1 VHLIRN
7 TFRYASRTDWDQ
19 LARDLRPV
27 YTGATEQQAK
37 DRFDE
42 LAGKWGGYARRVV
55 QCCI

>member
-55 QCCI
+55 